1 MGKEKHDNV
10 IEENTA
16 LIVAIK
22 TITMYC
28 NFIVTFVYL
37 KFKKPINKIS

>member
-1 MGKEKHDNV
+1 MGNEKHDNV

-16 LIVAIK
+16 LIVAIE
-22 TITMYC
+22 TITKYC

-37 KFKKPINKIS
+37 KFKQSINKVS